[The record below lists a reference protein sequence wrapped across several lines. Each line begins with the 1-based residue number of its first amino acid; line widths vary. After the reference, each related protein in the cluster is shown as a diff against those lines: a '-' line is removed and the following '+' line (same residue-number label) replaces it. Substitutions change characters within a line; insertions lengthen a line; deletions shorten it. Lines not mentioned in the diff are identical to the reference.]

1 MVTVK
6 LPKDVRRLEAGIF
19 IQFRCGPFCLPLR
32 GKMFTIIKENFLLT
46 AVVYK
51 APTEN
56 TLNARVFSQG
66 RIFIVSEEGKESV
79 IHFLPPTLAPTVK
92 GIN

>member
-1 MVTVK
+1 
-6 LPKDVRRLEAGIF
+6 
-19 IQFRCGPFCLPLR
+19 
-32 GKMFTIIKENFLLT
+32 MFTIIKENFLLT